1 MSITKNVSAY
11 IQEKGISVLRMC
23 EKTGLSYKRIQP
35 SLSTSGNRELRAGE
49 FMSICQYIGV
59 DPKEFAPFLNNGKE
73 GEESAGKTA

>member
-1 MSITKNVSAY
+1 MSITKNVSDY

-49 FMSICQYIGV
+49 FMTICQYIGV
-59 DPKEFAPFLNNGKE
+59 DPKVFAPFMNSGR
-73 GEESAGKTA
+73 GDEENAGKTA